1 MKNAQE
7 DNQDVSSVLAEL
19 KVKNHSYTHFVF
31 DEILLKKKDTIENVL
46 HELKLTK
53 NIDILTA
60 LGQVGFI
67 EGEDLKEMSQL
78 LKEVGIKY
86 IDLYIASTNFLE

>member
-7 DNQDVSSVLAEL
+7 FNQDVSSVLAEL

-31 DEILLKKKDTIENVL
+31 DEILLKKKDTVENVL
-46 HELKLTK
+46 HELRLTK
-53 NIDILTA
+53 DIEILTA
-60 LGQVGFI
+60 LGHIGFI
-67 EGEDLKEMSQL
+67 DDETLKEMTQL

-86 IDLYIASTNFLE
+86 LDLYIALTNFLE

>member
-7 DNQDVSSVLAEL
+7 FNQDVSSVLAEL

-31 DEILLKKKDTIENVL
+31 DEILLKKKDTVENVL

-53 NIDILTA
+53 DFEILNI
-60 LGQVGFI
+60 LGHVGIVDDETLNEMTQV
-67 EGEDLKEMSQL
+67 

-86 IDLYIASTNFLE
+86 LDLYIASTNFLE